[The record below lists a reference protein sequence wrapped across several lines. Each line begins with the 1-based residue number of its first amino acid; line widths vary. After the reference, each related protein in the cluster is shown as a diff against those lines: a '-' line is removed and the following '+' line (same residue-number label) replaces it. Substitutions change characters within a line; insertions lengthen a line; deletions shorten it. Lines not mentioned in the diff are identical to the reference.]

1 MRFVARNDWECGTD
15 TWLAGAR
22 MHFCRSRQSFL
33 PRLASKHPW
42 HGRVRGHMGTR
53 RSHGR
58 KHRTLSAP
66 QPDQLPQPAGACVT
80 RRQHSQLAVDP
91 TSSAPH
97 LIIGTSGCIHRR
109 RATGHA
115 PARRALASSRPFRIG
130 AVGSDFIDHGSETTG
145 ARLLAASGSGQARI
159 GSKVYPFFQGKRRWK
174 AY

>member
-1 MRFVARNDWECGTD
+1 VTAR
-15 TWLAGAR
+15 
-22 MHFCRSRQSFL
+22 RSTHAFL
-33 PRLASKHPW
+33 SVPAVISAEASKRPW
-42 HGRVRGHMGTR
+42 HGRVRGVRGSGTCAPG
-53 RSHGR
+53 SHGR
-58 KHRTLSAP
+58 TP
-66 QPDQLPQPAGACVT
+66 QSRAEASYFVRSPAGPTAATGRGLRDAKAAAAQPAS
-80 RRQHSQLAVDP
+80 RRSYVLR
-91 TSSAPH
+91 SSSNH
-97 LIIGTSGCIHRR
+97 RHIHGR